1 MISFNINGGI
11 VFNIAFDAVR
21 GRGQRLMDTGTLI
34 GIIVMALVVIGCFAS
49 SYKKEKEKL
58 MAKQYEEARKAKLQ
72 AEKAEKEAKERAE
85 KEEQQRLKNIV
96 KAFREMNIDSLQGDE
111 RNEALQLLAKNYNLS
126 GPDEVISLVK
136 RGEKKIYDDFLEQE
150 KKVQREKQ
158 AQVDR
163 SNHNPNKWDW
173 STRTPVGKAWYLKQ
187 WENRIEQASKKINEA
202 KGIAEADKGP
212 LQLNSKG
219 VNSYVVGGLASGVGG
234 PIAGA
239 VAYSNNEREKAKTQ
253 AANNEFNA
261 VMRHQW
267 AAQAAKNQQT
277 IREEQA
283 KIERYNKAIN
293 EINEWIVDS
302 DHTQDWFE
310 KANFKVTKMEIMQD
324 SFCMDGKEYKGYNY
338 IIATV
343 RFNNDLS
350 MFNKAVC
357 LDGIIK
363 ITLMDGDKPIGCG
376 KLQGG
381 YIDRITSYNY
391 HIYFEWPLE
400 GVQKG
405 EWRLDGNCRT
415 AICCY
420 CYEDFDSAKIDQY
433 TVKIEPIEL
442 WAVSNSK
449 ITEKSIGNKNE
460 SVQKPEINRTVAIN
474 TETPKTIENPE
485 PRILEVLRKSGRP
498 MTIAEIEEADPALN
512 ELPKVRIWGALGKL
526 VGKERIEKI
535 AISGEWHYKIKK

>member
-1 MISFNINGGI
+1 MSEAWTILLVI
-11 VFNIAFDAVR
+11 
-21 GRGQRLMDTGTLI
+21 I
-34 GIIVMALVVIGCFAS
+34 GIPVVAFLGLTFKIYFKGKAEYKRALARQ
-49 SYKKEKEKL
+49 
-58 MAKQYEEARKAKLQ
+58 AEEERKARRQ

-96 KAFREMNIDSLQGDE
+96 KAFREMNIDSLQDDE
-111 RNEALQLLAKNYNLS
+111 RNEALHLLAKNYNLS

-136 RGEKKIYDDFLEQE
+136 REEKKIYEDFLEQE

-158 AQVDR
+158 IQVDR
-163 SNHNPNKWDW
+163 SNHNPNRWNW
-173 STRTPVGKAWYLKQ
+173 PTRTPTGKAWYLKQ
-187 WENRIEQASKKINEA
+187 WENRIEQATRKINEA

-212 LQLNSKG
+212 LQLSSKG
-219 VNSYVVGGLASGVGG
+219 VDSYVVGGLASGVGG

-267 AAQAAKNQQT
+267 AAQAAKNQQK
-277 IREEQA
+277 IRDEQS
-283 KIERYNKAIN
+283 KIEKYNKAIN

-302 DHTQDWFE
+302 DHTQEWFE
-310 KANFKVTKMEIMQD
+310 KANFKVTEMEIKQD
-324 SFCMDGKEYKGYNY
+324 RFRLDGQEYDGYNY

-357 LDGIIK
+357 LDGTIK

-381 YIDRITSYNY
+381 YFDRVTSYDY
-391 HIYFEWPLE
+391 DIFFEWPVE

-405 EWRLDGNCRT
+405 EWRLGGKCRT

-420 CYEDFDSAKIDQY
+420 RYEDFDSAKIDQY

-449 ITEKSIGNKNE
+449 ITEKSIGNKND
-460 SVQKPEINRTVAIN
+460 SVQEPEINQTVANN
-474 TETPKTIENPE
+474 TEAPKTIENPE
-485 PRILEVLRKSGRP
+485 TRILEVLQKSGRP
-498 MTIAEIEEADPALN
+498 MTIAEIREADPALN
-512 ELPKVRIWGALGKL
+512 EVPIVRVLGALGKL
-526 VGKERIEKI
+526 AGKERIEKV
-535 AISGEWHYKIKK
+535 AISREWHYKIKK

>member
-1 MISFNINGGI
+1 MSTEF
-11 VFNIAFDAVR
+11 
-21 GRGQRLMDTGTLI
+21 LI
-34 GIIVMALVVIGCFAS
+34 ALVIVVPILVYRLFKD
-49 SYKKEKEKL
+49 KKEAKEIV
-58 MAKQYEEARKAKLQ
+58 ARKQAEVAEAARKARVQ
-72 AEKAEKEAKERAE
+72 AEKAEKEAKELAE
-85 KEEQQRLKNIV
+85 KKRLENIV
-96 KAFREMNIDSLQGDE
+96 KAYREMNINSLQGDE

-126 GPDEVISLVK
+126 GPEEVISLVK

-158 AQVDR
+158 ARVDR
-163 SNHNPNKWDW
+163 NNRNPNKWDW
-173 STRTPVGKAWYLKQ
+173 RTRTPSGKAWYLKQ
-187 WENRIEQASKKINEA
+187 WENRIEQATKRINEA
-202 KGIAEADKGP
+202 KGIAAADKGP

-219 VNSYVVGGLASGVGG
+219 VDSYIVGGLASGVGG

-267 AAQAAKNQQT
+267 AAQAAKNQQI
-277 IREEQA
+277 IRDEQSR
-283 KIERYNKAIN
+283 IEKYNKAID

-302 DHTQDWFE
+302 DHTHEWFE

-324 SFCMDGKEYKGYNY
+324 SFRMDGHEYKEYNY

-363 ITLMDGDKPIGCG
+363 ITLMDGDKAVGCG

-381 YIDRITSYNY
+381 YFDRVTNYDYN
-391 HIYFEWPLE
+391 IYFEWPVE

-405 EWRLDGNCRT
+405 EWRLGGKCRT
-415 AICCY
+415 PICCY
-420 CYEDFDSAKIDQY
+420 RYEDFDAEKIDQY
-433 TVKIEPIEL
+433 TVIIEPIEL
-442 WAVSNSK
+442 WAVSSSK
-449 ITEKSIGNKNE
+449 ISEKSPGTGNVP
-460 SVQKPEINRTVAIN
+460 VQAQEINRTGTTNV
-474 TETPKTIENPE
+474 ESPKTMENPKT
-485 PRILEVLRKSGRP
+485 RVLEVLQKTGTKMSAHAL
-498 MTIAEIEEADPALN
+498 MEADEGLSTLSA
-512 ELPKVRIWGALGKL
+512 A
-526 VGKERIEKI
+526 KI
-535 AISGEWHYKIKK
+535 AYYANSLVEEGLVTKTAEHHMTVFQAKM